1 MNGRQHII
9 PIRRA
14 YNRLVADETLEDY
27 ALRFTAKKARRW
39 SPFAVAQTALGSI
52 SFLALEAIGGTLVL
66 AVGFPNTLAAV
77 LLVGALIFATAAP
90 IAVYAARH
98 GVDMDLLTRGAGFGY
113 LGSTVTSLIYASF
126 TFLFLAIEAAI
137 MALALQLCFGLP
149 LWLGYILCAGI
160 VIPLVVYGIRL
171 ISRFQIWT
179 QPVWIALN
187 LLPLGFIAASPD
199 APASLATLAAFP
211 GLGDGAAVG
220 FDPLRFGLATSVL
233 LALLAQ
239 VGEQVDF
246 LRFVPPARGPRDGAW
261 WTAVLA
267 GGAGWIVPGLL
278 KILLGAFL
286 AVLALGH
293 GIPAPQ
299 AAEPTRMYAVAFG
312 YVTPS
317 REGALLLMAGFVA
330 LSQIKINL
338 TNAYAGSIAW
348 SNFFSRLT
356 HSHPGRVVW
365 LVFNVAIALMLMELG
380 IDKTIESTLPLY
392 AVVVSA
398 WVGALA
404 SDLSVNKPLGLSPP
418 GIEFK
423 RAHLYAVNPVGTGA
437 MALGLALGWLAY
449 AGAFGSLA
457 SAFAPLLAL
466 AAAFAAAPLIAWGTG
481 GRFYIA
487 RQPEPVAGEIVCR
500 VCELPFEGEDMAHCP
515 AYDGPI
521 CSLCCSLD
529 ARCGDL
535 CKPHGRLDAQAQA
548 SLGRFVPAPL
558 AAWIGAPLG
567 RYLALM
573 LCLVGV
579 IGLILGIVHAGA
591 SSGHPEHRETLRAAL
606 TSVFFILVL
615 ILGIVAWLFVLAQE
629 SRRVAQAETERQT
642 ALYQAEIAAHKITDA
657 KLQEAKETA
666 EAANLAKSRY
676 VVGISHELRTP
687 LNAVLGYA
695 QLLEVDPE
703 IPAPRRRG
711 LQVIRRSAQHL
722 SGLIDG
728 LLDISRMEAGRL
740 QVHRNEIRLSDFL
753 DQIVDMV
760 RLQAEAAGLRFRFTR
775 PETLPAVVAT
785 DEKRLRQI
793 LLNLLSNAIKF
804 TPSGEIGLDVT
815 YRSQVTV
822 FTIRDTGLGIRPDDL
837 QRIFEP
843 FERGSIPA
851 ARSQP
856 GTGLGLTIAGLLAQV
871 MGGEITVESEVGRG
885 TRFRVRLMLSSVN
898 RPAPAPTA
906 PAVPAPSAPPRRY
919 AGRQRRVLVVDDDP
933 AHRTLMRDIL
943 EPLGIAVAEA
953 TDGPACLALLDTAA
967 APDLVLLDI
976 AMPGLSGW
984 TVAERL
990 RARTP
995 GMRIA
1000 MMSANVHEIS
1010 PTRGIDARHD
1020 AIIAKPFD
1028 LRDFLDQVT
1037 RLLGLD
1043 WVEGM
1048 PPVASA
1054 AGAEPN
1060 VAPVPSP
1067 RISGLPEIR
1076 TLPAQI
1082 GQARSGWGG
1091 VRGGGGSEGTATL
1104 HPAPAP
1110 PPTSF
1115 PQGGGETPPPVAV
1128 EASDRGES
1136 LKATDCPALPVLNEL
1151 LRLGRIGHVRA
1162 IEARLAEI
1170 ARTEPAAAAFAERLQ
1185 GLVAAFDLP
1194 TYMRI
1199 LQEAARDAAED
1210 VAPPKKA
1217 VWEAS
1222 DA

>member
-1 MNGRQHII
+1 MSGRQHII

-66 AVGFPNTLAAV
+66 AVGFTNTLAAV

-90 IAVYAARH
+90 ITVYAARH

-179 QPVWIALN
+179 QPVWIVLN

-199 APASLATLAAFP
+199 APASLETLAAFP
-211 GLGDGAAVG
+211 GLGEGAAAG

-246 LRFVPPARGPRDGAW
+246 LRFVPPAKGERDVAW
-261 WTAVLA
+261 WSAVLA
-267 GGAGWIVPGLL
+267 GGAGWIVPGLM

-293 GIPAPQ
+293 GVPAPQ

-437 MALGLALGWLAY
+437 MALGLALGWLGY

-487 RQPEPVAGEIVCR
+487 RAPAPASGEIVCR

-591 SSGHPEHRETLRAAL
+591 SAGHPEHRETLRTAL

-760 RLQAEAAGLRFRFTR
+760 RLQAEAAGLQFRFTR

-815 YRSQVTV
+815 YRSQVMV

-843 FERGSIPA
+843 FERGSIAA

-898 RPAPAPTA
+898 RPAPTPTA
-906 PAVPAPSAPPRRY
+906 PAVPAPSAAPRRY
-919 AGRQRRVLVVDDDP
+919 AGRQRRILVVDDDP

-943 EPLGIAVAEA
+943 EPLGIEVAEA
-953 TDGPACLALLDTAA
+953 PDGPACLALFDRGLD

-990 RARTP
+990 RERVP

-1043 WVEGM
+1043 WVEGT
-1048 PPVASA
+1048 PPVA
-1054 AGAEPN
+1054 
-1060 VAPVPSP
+1060 APFPSP
-1067 RISGLPEIR
+1067 L
-1076 TLPAQI
+1076 
-1082 GQARSGWGG
+1082 
-1091 VRGGGGSEGTATL
+1091 RGGGGMGRAQDEAAAM
-1104 HPAPAP
+1104 PPAP
-1110 PPTSF
+1110 PPLPPSS
-1115 PQGGGETPPPVAV
+1115 PQGGGKALHSATEN
-1128 EASDRGES
+1128 RGGG
-1136 LKATDCPALPVLNEL
+1136 LPLPVLNEL

-1170 ARTEPAAAAFAERLQ
+1170 ARAEPATAAFAERLR

-1194 TYMRI
+1194 TYMRA
-1199 LQEAARDAAED
+1199 LQTAVERHATEQGAAEAA
-1210 VAPPKKA
+1210 APPKRP
-1217 VWEAS
+1217 VREAS

>member
-66 AVGFPNTLAAV
+66 AVGFTNTLAAV

-90 IAVYAARH
+90 ITVYAARH

-179 QPVWIALN
+179 QPVWLVLN
-187 LLPLGFIAASPD
+187 LLPLVFIALSPD
-199 APASLATLAAFP
+199 APASLGTLAAFP
-211 GLGDGAAVG
+211 GLGDGAAAG

-246 LRFVPPARGPRDGAW
+246 LRFVPPARGRGDRRW

-267 GGAGWIVPGLL
+267 GGAGWIVPGLV

-404 SDLSVNKPLGLSPP
+404 SDLAVNKPLGLSPP

-449 AGAFGSLA
+449 AGAFGSLPA
-457 SAFAPLLAL
+457 AFAPLLAL
-466 AAAFAAAPLIAWGTG
+466 AAAFASAPLIAWGTG

-487 RQPEPVAGEIVCR
+487 RTPEPVPATGEIVCR

-515 AYDGPI
+515 AYGGSI

-703 IPAPRRRG
+703 IPAQRRRG

-740 QVHRNEIRLSDFL
+740 QVHRNEIRFTDFL

-837 QRIFEP
+837 SRIFEP

-885 TRFRVRLMLSSVN
+885 TRFRVRLMLSTVA
-898 RPAPAPTA
+898 RPAPAPTS
-906 PAVPAPSAPPRRY
+906 PTVPVPSAAPRRY
-919 AGRQRRVLVVDDDP
+919 AGRKRRVLVVDDDP

-953 TDGPACLALLDTAA
+953 PDGPACLALFDAGGR

-990 RARTP
+990 RERVP

-1043 WVEGM
+1043 WVEGT
-1048 PPVASA
+1048 PA
-1054 AGAEPN
+1054 APEPF
-1060 VAPVPSP
+1060 PSSL
-1067 RISGLPEIR
+1067 R
-1076 TLPAQI
+1076 
-1082 GQARSGWGG
+1082 GG
-1091 VRGGGGSEGTATL
+1091 VRGGGGAEGTAAV
-1104 HPAPAP
+1104 PPEP
-1110 PPTSF
+1110 PPPPPSS
-1115 PQGGGETPPPVAV
+1115 PPRSGLPDLGQQGANLGQARDSGGGEALLSVIG
-1128 EASDRGES
+1128 ERDGASR
-1136 LKATDCPALPVLNEL
+1136 PALPALNEL

-1170 ARTEPAAAAFAERLQ
+1170 ARTEPASAAFAERLQ
-1185 GLVAAFDLP
+1185 TLVSAFDLP
-1194 TYMRI
+1194 TYMRV
-1199 LQEAARDAAED
+1199 LQEAA
-1210 VAPPKKA
+1210 APSNEPA
-1217 VWEAS
+1217 REAS

>member
-39 SPFAVAQTALGSI
+39 TPMAVAQTALGSI

-66 AVGFPNTLAAV
+66 AVGFTNTLAAV

-90 IAVYAARH
+90 ITVYAARY

-113 LGSTVTSLIYASF
+113 LGSTITSLIYASF

-149 LWLGYILCAGI
+149 LWLGYIVCAGI

-187 LLPLGFIAASPD
+187 LLPLAFIALSPD
-199 APASLATLAAFP
+199 APASLATLQTFP
-211 GLGDGAAVG
+211 GLGPGAAAG
-220 FDPLRFGLATSVL
+220 FDALRFGLATSVL

-246 LRFVPPARGPRDGAW
+246 LRFVPPARGTRDITW
-261 WTAVLA
+261 WSAVLA

-317 REGALLLMAGFVA
+317 REGALLLMTGFVA

-404 SDLSVNKPLGLSPP
+404 SDLAVNKPLGLSPP

-423 RAHLYAVNPVGTGA
+423 RAHLYAVNPVGIGA

-449 AGAFGSLA
+449 AGAFGTLA
-457 SAFAPLLAL
+457 AAFAPLIAL
-466 AAAFAAAPLIAWGTG
+466 AAAFGAAPLIAWGTE
-481 GRFYIA
+481 GRYYIA
-487 RQPEPVAGEIVCR
+487 RPPEAGLASGGEIVCR
-500 VCELPFEGEDMAHCP
+500 VCELPFEGEDMAQCP
-515 AYDGPI
+515 AYGGPI

-529 ARCGDL
+529 ARCSDL

-548 SLGRFVPAPL
+548 SLGRFVPAPV

-579 IGLILGIVHAGA
+579 VGLILGVVHAGA
-591 SSGHPEHRETLRAAL
+591 SSGQPEHRETLRAAL

-615 ILGIVAWLFVLAQE
+615 ILGVVAWLFVLAQE

-740 QVHRNEIRLSDFL
+740 QVHRNEIRLADFL

-760 RLQAEAAGLRFRFTR
+760 RLQAEAAGLQFRFTR

-804 TPSGEIGLDVT
+804 TPSGEIGLEVT

-837 QRIFEP
+837 GRIFEP

-885 TRFRVRLMLSSVN
+885 TRFRVRLMLSSVA
-898 RPAPAPTA
+898 RPAASPAA
-906 PAVPAPSAPPRRY
+906 PPGPAMASAPRRY
-919 AGRQRRVLVVDDDP
+919 AGRRRHVLVVDDDP

-953 TDGPACLALLDTAA
+953 PDGPACLALWDANPA
-967 APDLVLLDI
+967 HPPDLVLLDI
-976 AMPGLSGW
+976 AMPGLGGW

-990 RARTP
+990 RTRAPTL
-995 GMRIA
+995 RIA

-1010 PTRGIDARHD
+1010 PSRGVDARHD

-1043 WVEGM
+1043 WVEEA
-1048 PPVASA
+1048 PPAAS
-1054 AGAEPN
+1054 GPEP
-1060 VAPVPSP
+1060 APSP
-1067 RISGLPEIR
+1067 GP
-1076 TLPAQI
+1076 
-1082 GQARSGWGG
+1082 GG
-1091 VRGGGGSEGTATL
+1091 A
-1104 HPAPAP
+1104 AP
-1110 PPTSF
+1110 P
-1115 PQGGGETPPPVAV
+1115 
-1128 EASDRGES
+1128 
-1136 LKATDCPALPVLNEL
+1136 LPVLEEL

-1170 ARTEPAAAAFAERLQ
+1170 ARADPGAAAFAARLQ
-1185 GLVAAFDLP
+1185 ALVAAFDLP
-1194 TYMRI
+1194 TYMRL
-1199 LQEAARDAAED
+1199 LQDAAQAAAREATDA
-1210 VAPPKKA
+1210 
-1217 VWEAS
+1217 
-1222 DA
+1222 

>member
-1 MNGRQHII
+1 MSGRQHII

-14 YNRLVADETLEDY
+14 YNRFVADETLEDY

-39 SPFAVAQTALGSI
+39 SPFVVAQTALGSI

-66 AVGFPNTLAAV
+66 AVGFTNTLAAV

-90 IAVYAARH
+90 IAVYAARY
-98 GVDMDLLTRGAGFGY
+98 GIDMDLLTRGAGFGY

-126 TFLFLAIEAAI
+126 TFLFFAIEAAI

-149 LWLGYILCAGI
+149 LWLGYIVCAGA

-187 LLPLGFIAASPD
+187 LLPLVFIALSAD
-199 APASLATLAAFP
+199 APASLETLTAFP
-211 GLGDGAAVG
+211 GVGPGAAVG
-220 FDPLRFGLATSVL
+220 FDPVRFGLATAVL
-233 LALLAQ
+233 LSLLAQ

-246 LRFVPPARGPRDGAW
+246 LRFVPPRRSPGDLRW
-261 WTAVLA
+261 WSAVLA
-267 GGAGWIVPGLL
+267 GGAGWILPGLL

-312 YVTPS
+312 YVTASPQ
-317 REGALLLMAGFVA
+317 GALLLMAALVIVA
-330 LSQIKINL
+330 QIKINL

-365 LVFNVAIALMLMELG
+365 LVFNVAIALLLMELG
-380 IDKTIESTLPLY
+380 IDKTLESTLPLY

-404 SDLSVNKPLGLSPP
+404 SDLAVNKPLGLSPP

-423 RAHLYAVNPVGTGA
+423 RAHLYAVNPVGTCA
-437 MALGLALGWLAY
+437 MALGLATGWLAY
-449 AGAFGSLA
+449 AGLLGTVLAPFG
-457 SAFAPLLAL
+457 PLLAL
-466 AAAFAAAPLIAWGTG
+466 AAAFGAAPLIAWGTG
-481 GRFYIA
+481 GRYYIA
-487 RQPEPVAGEIVCR
+487 RPPAALHGHGEGCGEIGCR
-500 VCELPFEGEDMAHCP
+500 VCELSFEGEDMAHCP

-548 SLGRFVPAPL
+548 SLGRFVPAPV
-558 AAWIGAPLG
+558 AAWAGAPLG

-573 LCLVGV
+573 FCLVGV
-579 IGLILGIVHAGA
+579 VGLILGIVHAGA
-591 SSGHPEHRETLRAAL
+591 GAQHPEHRESLRAAL

-615 ILGIVAWLFVLAQE
+615 ILGVVAWLFVLAQE
-629 SRRVAQAETERQT
+629 SRRVAQAETLRQT
-642 ALYQAEIAAHKITDA
+642 ALYQAEIAAHKVTDA
-657 KLQEAKETA
+657 KLQEAKEIA

-695 QLLEVDPE
+695 QLLEGDPE

-740 QVHRNEIRLSDFL
+740 QVHRNEIRLADFL

-760 RLQAEAAGLRFRFTR
+760 RLQAKAADLAFRFTR
-775 PETLPAVVAT
+775 PETLPLIVAT

-804 TPSGEIGLDVT
+804 TPSGEVGLDLA
-815 YRSQVTV
+815 YRNQVAV
-822 FTIRDTGLGIRPDDL
+822 FTITDTGLGIRPDDL

-843 FERGSIPA
+843 FERGSIAA
-851 ARSQP
+851 ARSTP

-885 TRFRVRLMLSSVN
+885 TRFRVRLMLSSVS
-898 RPAPAPTA
+898 RPA
-906 PAVPAPSAPPRRY
+906 AVPASMTASRADAESGAPSAPLRY
-919 AGRQRRVLVVDDDP
+919 AGRRRSVMVVDDDA
-933 AHRTLMRDIL
+933 AHRALMRDIL
-943 EPLGIAVAEA
+943 EPLGITVAEA
-953 TDGPACLALLDTAA
+953 PDGPACLALLEAG

-976 AMPGLSGW
+976 AC
-984 TVAERL
+984 
-990 RARTP
+990 RA
-995 GMRIA
+995 
-1000 MMSANVHEIS
+1000 
-1010 PTRGIDARHD
+1010 
-1020 AIIAKPFD
+1020 
-1028 LRDFLDQVT
+1028 
-1037 RLLGLD
+1037 
-1043 WVEGM
+1043 
-1048 PPVASA
+1048 
-1054 AGAEPN
+1054 
-1060 VAPVPSP
+1060 
-1067 RISGLPEIR
+1067 
-1076 TLPAQI
+1076 
-1082 GQARSGWGG
+1082 
-1091 VRGGGGSEGTATL
+1091 
-1104 HPAPAP
+1104 
-1110 PPTSF
+1110 
-1115 PQGGGETPPPVAV
+1115 
-1128 EASDRGES
+1128 
-1136 LKATDCPALPVLNEL
+1136 
-1151 LRLGRIGHVRA
+1151 
-1162 IEARLAEI
+1162 
-1170 ARTEPAAAAFAERLQ
+1170 
-1185 GLVAAFDLP
+1185 
-1194 TYMRI
+1194 
-1199 LQEAARDAAED
+1199 
-1210 VAPPKKA
+1210 
-1217 VWEAS
+1217 
-1222 DA
+1222 

>member
-90 IAVYAARH
+90 ITVYAARH

-179 QPVWIALN
+179 QPVWIVLN
-187 LLPLGFIAASPD
+187 LLPLVFIAASPD
-199 APASLATLAAFP
+199 APASLATLSAFP
-211 GLGDGAAVG
+211 GLGEGAAAG

-246 LRFVPPARGPRDGAW
+246 LRFVPPARGQRDVAW
-261 WTAVLA
+261 WSAVLA

-293 GIPAPQ
+293 GVPAPQ

-487 RQPEPVAGEIVCR
+487 RQPEPAPRAGEIVCR

-515 AYDGPI
+515 AYGGPI

-573 LCLVGV
+573 VCLVGV

-703 IPAPRRRG
+703 IPSARRRG

-775 PETLPAVVAT
+775 PEILPAVVAT

-837 QRIFEP
+837 SRIFEP

-885 TRFRVRLMLSSVN
+885 TRFRVRLMLSTVA
-898 RPAPAPTA
+898 RPAAAPAA
-906 PAVPAPSAPPRRY
+906 PAVPAPDAAPRRY
-919 AGRQRRVLVVDDDP
+919 AGRKRRVLVVDDDP

-953 TDGPACLALLDTAA
+953 PDGPACLALFEGGAG

-990 RARTP
+990 RARAP

-1043 WVEGM
+1043 WVEGT

-1054 AGAEPN
+1054 RAAETS
-1060 VAPVPSP
+1060 VARVPSP
-1067 RISGLPEIR
+1067 L
-1076 TLPAQI
+1076 
-1082 GQARSGWGG
+1082 WGG
-1091 VRGGGGSEGTATL
+1091 VRGGGGSEGTAEP
-1104 HPAPAP
+1104 HPAP
-1110 PPTSF
+1110 PPPSS
-1115 PQGGGETPPPVAV
+1115 PQGGGEAPSPVVV
-1128 EASDRGES
+1128 ETSDRGVS
-1136 LKATDCPALPVLNEL
+1136 LKATERPTLPILNEL

-1194 TYMRI
+1194 TYMRV
-1199 LQEAARDAAED
+1199 LKEAVAEQPAR
-1210 VAPPKKA
+1210 
-1217 VWEAS
+1217 EAS

>member
-1 MNGRQHII
+1 MLATG
-9 PIRRA
+9 
-14 YNRLVADETLEDY
+14 
-27 ALRFTAKKARRW
+27 FT
-39 SPFAVAQTALGSI
+39 
-52 SFLALEAIGGTLVL
+52 
-66 AVGFPNTLAAV
+66 NTFAAV
-77 LLVGALIFATAAP
+77 LVVGLIIFATAAP
-90 IAVYAARH
+90 ITIYAARY
-98 GVDMDLLTRGAGFGY
+98 GVDIDLLTRGAGFGY
-113 LGSTVTSLIYASF
+113 LGSTITSLIYAGF
-126 TFLFLAIEAAI
+126 TFLFFAIEAAI

-149 LWLGYILCAGI
+149 LWIGYIVSAGA
-160 VIPLVVYGIRL
+160 VIPLVIYGIRL
-171 ISRFQIWT
+171 ISRFQLWT
-179 QPVWIALN
+179 QPLWIGLN
-187 LLPLGFIAASPD
+187 LLPLLCIWLSGPVPFE
-199 APASLATLAAFP
+199 AFTGYP
-211 GLGDGAAVG
+211 GLEAAGAG
-220 FDPLRFGLATSVL
+220 FDLRLFGLASGIL

-246 LRFVPPARGPRDGAW
+246 LRFMPPPQGRGDWRW
-261 WTAVLA
+261 WVGVLSA
-267 GGAGWIVPGLL
+267 GAGWIVPGMF

-286 AVLALGH
+286 TVLALGH
-293 GIPAPQ
+293 GVSPER
-299 AAEPTRMYAVAFG
+299 AAEPTQMYAVAFG
-312 YVTPS
+312 YVSGSP
-317 REGALLLMAGFVA
+317 GVA
-330 LSQIKINL
+330 LALTGLFVVISQLKINV

-898 RPAPAPTA
+898 RPAPAPAA
-906 PAVPAPSAPPRRY
+906 PPVPAPSAPPRRY

-1043 WVEGM
+1043 WVEGT
-1048 PPVASA
+1048 PAAPEPVR
-1054 AGAEPN
+1054 
-1060 VAPVPSP
+1060 SP
-1067 RISGLPEIR
+1067 LP
-1076 TLPAQI
+1076 
-1082 GQARSGWGG
+1082 GG
-1091 VRGGGGSEGTATL
+1091 VGAGVEQDGAAAV
-1104 HPAPAP
+1104 PPAP
-1110 PPTSF
+1110 PPPPTSS
-1115 PQGGGETPPPVAV
+1115 PQGGGEAPYSAIEETVR
-1128 EASDRGES
+1128 RGGGPS
-1136 LKATDCPALPVLNEL
+1136 RPALPVLNEL

-1162 IEARLAEI
+1162 IETRLAEI
-1170 ARTEPAAAAFAERLQ
+1170 ARAEPASTAFAERLR

-1194 TYMRI
+1194 TYMRT
-1199 LQEAARDAAED
+1199 LQDAAEQATTEAALAAKRT
-1210 VAPPKKA
+1210 VR
-1217 VWEAS
+1217 EAS